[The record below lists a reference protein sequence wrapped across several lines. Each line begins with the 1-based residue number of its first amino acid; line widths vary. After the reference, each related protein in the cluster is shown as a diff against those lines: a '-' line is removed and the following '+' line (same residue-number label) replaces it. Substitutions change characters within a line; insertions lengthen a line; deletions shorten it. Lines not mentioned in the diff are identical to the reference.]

1 MKSFRHPLRSLFVV
15 AAAAAL
21 SACGPKIPDALT
33 IAVAQPLSGP
43 QAGRGKDLL
52 DGAKLAV
59 DEINTMGFK
68 IAGKP
73 VTDVIADAEW
83 LQGDFIKTVQQ
94 RGAAIIAARGASSA
108 ASAAN
113 AAIDTVVSLV
123 NPTAAGDWHSVAVY
137 SDGSHYGIAKGIMAS
152 MPIRTLTNG
161 TWEVVEGVPVNEFS
175 QGKIDATI
183 GELLEERDAVK
194 DLIPA

>member
-1 MKSFRHPLRSLFVV
+1 M
-15 AAAAAL
+15 
-21 SACGPKIPDALT
+21 
-33 IAVAQPLSGP
+33 
-43 QAGRGKDLL
+43 
-52 DGAKLAV
+52 
-59 DEINTMGFK
+59 
-68 IAGKP
+68 
-73 VTDVIADAEW
+73 
-83 LQGDFIKTVQQ
+83 
-94 RGAAIIAARGASSA
+94 
-108 ASAAN
+108 
-113 AAIDTVVSLV
+113 VSLV

-161 TWEVVEGVPVNEFS
+161 TWEVVDGIPVNEFS